1 VVVDHNL
8 SYANAYGD
16 FDFTGGGSTYT
27 NRQAANIFADPG
39 LVNETST
46 GFDPHLASGSPAI
59 QAGLNLSSTFNT
71 DMSGTARP
79 ASGAW
84 DLGVYA
90 YGSTTADKTPP
101 TVSITA
107 PANGA
112 TVSGSAVTIS
122 ANASDNVGVTSVQFK
137 LDGGILGSALTKS
150 PYTLSWS
157 TTGVANGTHTLSATA
172 SDAAGNQATAS
183 VSVTVNNPMPTPGP
197 TVALTSPTN
206 GASYDAPA
214 TINLSASVTANGYT
228 ITAVQFYNG
237 STLLGQSTTAPYSFS
252 WNNVAAGS
260 YSLSAKAVYDT
271 GSTVASATATV
282 RVIHIYPRPGST
294 TPN

>member
-1 VVVDHNL
+1 
-8 SYANAYGD
+8 
-16 FDFTGGGSTYT
+16 
-27 NRQAANIFADPG
+27 
-39 LVNETST
+39 
-46 GFDPHLASGSPAI
+46 
-59 QAGLNLSSTFNT
+59 
-71 DMSGTARP
+71 
-79 ASGAW
+79 
-84 DLGVYA
+84 
-90 YGSTTADKTPP
+90 
-101 TVSITA
+101 
-107 PANGA
+107 
-112 TVSGSAVTIS
+112 VTIS

-197 TVALTSPTN
+197 TVTLTSPTN

-214 TINLSASVTANGYT
+214 TINLSASVTADGYT

-282 RVIHIYPRPGST
+282 RVIRIYPRPGST